1 MSAINF
7 VVRTRAG
14 ASNHGTVSIDGDNSV
29 IDVTGSHEVSLN
41 LRQSD
46 IRGYV
51 RTGNDLEITLADG
64 RVIALSDYFV
74 SDGGESRLFISADG
88 SLNEVTLSEAYDG
101 AIYAQYGPATEWG
114 KWSPSDELIFLG
126 GTEVASDGI
135 GEDETSTMLG
145 AGVLGLGGSALWGA
159 GAAGA
164 AVVAGSQLIGQGGDG
179 PARITPKVDQ
189 DTAIVVGGDG
199 VDGTTNPIDITGDAE
214 AGSSVTVTIG
224 DQTETTTADDDGEWN
239 VTFEDETFPEDGTHD
254 VVVVVTEPDGTE
266 TTLTGPEVVIDTT
279 PPEAAVT
286 DGTLGAGDIF
296 NAEEFVNGVE
306 ISGTGETGASITVTV
321 DGEVRETVVV
331 EGGGWSVTYEPGVLT
346 GGERDADL
354 TVISEDAAGNSTTVT
369 DSVRIDTIPNDVAI
383 DLTTIEGDGVVNA
396 AEAQAGIDIN
406 GTATPGAEVVVE
418 FNGGSQTV
426 TSNDG
431 GNWSATFEGTGLA
444 GGQYDMDV
452 TATSTDVAGNV
463 SSAAGQIHID
473 TLVQDLAVTSS
484 AGGDDGVI
492 NAEEATSG
500 LNVSGTGEPGMTV
513 QVVLAGQ
520 TVDAVVAANGDWTAN
535 FTPDQI
541 PVGTTVESMVATATD
556 AAGNT
561 QVIAT
566 QVDIDTEA
574 GLLTLNSG
582 DTGGD
587 GTINFEEARA
597 GVLVTGQASEGMLV
611 SVVLDGVQHQVMA
624 GPGNVWQTSYLQSE
638 ITQGTH
644 TPDVSASIMDAA
656 GNSARV
662 DATVHVDTQVDN
674 LNLTPPSIATGTDG
688 QSVINGEVA
697 AQGFDVTG
705 TVELGSAVTVTI
717 DGVPVQAVVD
727 DAGNWTASFAGGSLR
742 SGEYDADLQVDVRDP
757 AGNVSSISDTVKVDT
772 LVVKLTRDDDLFG
785 GDRVINAAE
794 AQDGIALTGEVEPG
808 SAVKVEVLGR
818 SYDAVVTANGT
829 WSLAIPAAHVP
840 HAEDSFAMIV
850 TATDLAMNVTS
861 LSDTLTIDTIVPDS
875 PDLVGYFRQGDGY
888 RSVTLETPDDPVA
901 IHKVAGDGA
910 ITEATVHASAD
921 AFLGETDYHFLNVGG
936 TASTIPDGSQL
947 IVTSS
952 DAGQNSSSTYVVLDE
967 TSTNIA
973 DIANGNLG
981 DFQIEAI
988 DLRFGDRSDLTLTRD
1003 LVEGLSDSTDT
1014 VVVLGGADDIVT
1026 ILGAA
1031 RAGTTM
1037 VDGSSHTIYTLGD
1050 TAQILVDDDI
1060 TNVVI

>member
-1 MSAINF
+1 MNNETTPGTIVEVA
-7 VVRTRAG
+7 VAAG
-14 ASNHGTVSIDGDNSV
+14 SFT
-29 IDVTGSHEVSLN
+29 
-41 LRQSD
+41 
-46 IRGYV
+46 
-51 RTGNDLEITLADG
+51 TLAA
-64 RVIALSDYFV
+64 AL
-74 SDGGESRLFISADG
+74 
-88 SLNEVTLSEAYDG
+88 
-101 AIYAQYGPATEWG
+101 
-114 KWSPSDELIFLG
+114 
-126 GTEVASDGI
+126 
-135 GEDETSTMLG
+135 
-145 AGVLGLGGSALWGA
+145 
-159 GAAGA
+159 GAAGLVDTLQGEGPFTVFAPTDDAFA
-164 AVVAGSQLIGQGGDG
+164 ALPAGLVDALLLEENREVLAQVLTYHVVAG
-179 PARITPKVDQ
+179 AVH
-189 DTAIVVGGDG
+189 A
-199 VDGTTNPIDITGDAE
+199 A
-214 AGSSVTVTIG
+214 
-224 DQTETTTADDDGEWN
+224 
-239 VTFEDETFPEDGTHD
+239 D
-254 VVVVVTEPDGTE
+254 VV
-266 TTLTGPEVVIDTT
+266 
-279 PPEAAVT
+279 
-286 DGTLGAGDIF
+286 AGD
-296 NAEEFVNGVE
+296 VPTVE
-306 ISGTGETGASITVTV
+306 GSAITVTV

-331 EGGGWSVTYEPGVLT
+331 EGGGLSVTYEPGVLT

-644 TPDVSASIMDAA
+644 TRECLCLDHGCGWQQRARRCNGACGHA
-656 GNSARV
+656 GR
-662 DATVHVDTQVDN
+662 
-674 LNLTPPSIATGTDG
+674 
-688 QSVINGEVA
+688 
-697 AQGFDVTG
+697 
-705 TVELGSAVTVTI
+705 
-717 DGVPVQAVVD
+717 
-727 DAGNWTASFAGGSLR
+727 
-742 SGEYDADLQVDVRDP
+742 
-757 AGNVSSISDTVKVDT
+757 
-772 LVVKLTRDDDLFG
+772 
-785 GDRVINAAE
+785 
-794 AQDGIALTGEVEPG
+794 
-808 SAVKVEVLGR
+808 
-818 SYDAVVTANGT
+818 
-829 WSLAIPAAHVP
+829 
-840 HAEDSFAMIV
+840 
-850 TATDLAMNVTS
+850 
-861 LSDTLTIDTIVPDS
+861 
-875 PDLVGYFRQGDGY
+875 
-888 RSVTLETPDDPVA
+888 
-901 IHKVAGDGA
+901 
-910 ITEATVHASAD
+910 
-921 AFLGETDYHFLNVGG
+921 
-936 TASTIPDGSQL
+936 
-947 IVTSS
+947 
-952 DAGQNSSSTYVVLDE
+952 
-967 TSTNIA
+967 
-973 DIANGNLG
+973 
-981 DFQIEAI
+981 
-988 DLRFGDRSDLTLTRD
+988 
-1003 LVEGLSDSTDT
+1003 
-1014 VVVLGGADDIVT
+1014 
-1026 ILGAA
+1026 
-1031 RAGTTM
+1031 
-1037 VDGSSHTIYTLGD
+1037 
-1050 TAQILVDDDI
+1050 
-1060 TNVVI
+1060 